1 MAKQQNSERE
11 EKAGFIKAASKAVL
25 ISIDKHL
32 FNQAKKVSVNMTVY
46 GQNRYFTLHR
56 YCEDLKICIYR
67 SGDIDFHFKEFSHN
81 DVNVRVIHYE
91 TVPQD
96 PEAALIQFSSDLDF
110 VISCFMSEY
119 CNGFMDYQASTSSD
133 LDWRSRALLFLDECK
148 NV

>member
-56 YCEDLKICIYR
+56 YCEDLKIKVTSWIR
-67 SGDIDFHFKEFSHN
+67 VFSFEK
-81 DVNVRVIHYE
+81 I
-91 TVPQD
+91 
-96 PEAALIQFSSDLDF
+96 
-110 VISCFMSEY
+110 
-119 CNGFMDYQASTSSD
+119 ASP
-133 LDWRSRALLFLDECK
+133 
-148 NV
+148 